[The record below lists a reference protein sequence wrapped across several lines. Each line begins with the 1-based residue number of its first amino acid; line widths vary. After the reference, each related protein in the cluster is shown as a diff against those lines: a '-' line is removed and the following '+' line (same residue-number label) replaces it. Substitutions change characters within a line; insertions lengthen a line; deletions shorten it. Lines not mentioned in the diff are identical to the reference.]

1 MSILSTVFKAKRY
14 IKTDNGYQLFS
25 EWQKASEVEFNNG
38 SDAETTLGAI
48 NGITSSLNTNNDN
61 YALSAAGGYNLQS
74 QLTKLNTN
82 LKNAIIVKTYTKRLE
97 LAANEY
103 FAVRVTAP
111 SVEGYKCIASCYCS
125 QVNGNNTKSYI
136 YFSDYS
142 EKNNN
147 LAIENLLSQKN
158 VSEHK
163 IVFIY
168 TEQ

>member
-1 MSILSTVFKAKRY
+1 MIFDFFKDVMKKIDKEKITQSSAVNVEGYVLDAREKNPSISGTMANQ
-14 IKTDNGYQLFS
+14 IS
-25 EWQKASEVEFNNG
+25 E
-38 SDAETTLGAI
+38 
-48 NGITSSLNTNNDN
+48 
-61 YALSAAGGYNLQS
+61 
-74 QLTKLNTN
+74 LNTN
-82 LKNAIIVKTYTKRLE
+82 LKNAVIVKTYTKRLE